1 MIENRE
7 QLIEIIK
14 GIDNPTPANINT
26 IYEGLRF
33 LGIPFKKTACHRCRK
48 DFLNILREELGL
60 IENAAEISSFNDNSN
75 KCYRYILKRSQVFDG
90 YLINNDTP
98 IDVIREFVKKH
109 PVGYYEEMPCEEV
122 PSFEEK
128 DSVPEQTTET
138 EEVAD
143 EQTENIENL
152 ENK

>member
-1 MIENRE
+1 MIESKE
-7 QLIEIIK
+7 QLIEIVK

-33 LGIPFKKTACHRCRK
+33 LGIPFKKTTCGKCRR
-48 DFLNILREELGL
+48 DYLNIIKEELGL
-60 IENAAEISSFNDNSN
+60 IDNAADQSDFNEN
-75 KCYRYILKRSQVFDG
+75 KCYRYLLKRSQVFNG
-90 YLINNDTP
+90 HLINGQTA
-98 IDVIREFVKKH
+98 IEIIREFVKKH

>member
-33 LGIPFKKTACHRCRK
+33 LRIPFKKTTCGKCRR
-48 DFLNILREELGL
+48 DYLNIIKEELGL
-60 IENAAEISSFNDNSN
+60 IDNAADQSDFNEN
-75 KCYRYILKRSQVFDG
+75 KCYRYLLKRSQVFNG
-90 YLINNDTP
+90 HLINGQTA
-98 IDVIREFVKKH
+98 IEVIREFVKKH

-138 EEVAD
+138 EEVAE

>member
-7 QLIEIIK
+7 QLIEK
-14 GIDNPTPANINT
+14 INGVKNARIQKNV
-26 IYEGLRF
+26 IYEVLDE
-33 LGIPFKKTACHRCRK
+33 LGISYKRTNCSRC
-48 DFLNILREELGL
+48 LNDLLSIAKEELGL
-60 IENAAEISSFNDNSN
+60 IDNAAEVSSFNDNPN
-75 KCYRYILKRSQVFDG
+75 KCYRYILKRSQVFEG

-98 IDVIREFVKKH
+98 IDVIRKFIIKH
-109 PVGYYEEMPCEEV
+109 PVGYFEETPCEEV

-143 EQTENIENL
+143 EQTEIQEKL

>member
-33 LGIPFKKTACHRCRK
+33 LGIPFKKTTCGKCRR
-48 DFLNILREELGL
+48 DYLNIIKEELGL
-60 IENAAEISSFNDNSN
+60 IDNAADQSDFNEN
-75 KCYRYILKRSQVFDG
+75 KCYRYLLKRSQVFNG
-90 YLINNDTP
+90 HLINGQTA
-98 IDVIREFVKKH
+98 IEIIREFVKKH
-109 PVGYYEEMPCEEV
+109 PVGY
-122 PSFEEK
+122 FEEK

>member
-33 LGIPFKKTACHRCRK
+33 LNIPFKKTTCGKCRR
-48 DFLNILREELGL
+48 DYLNIIKEELGL
-60 IENAAEISSFNDNSN
+60 IDNAADQSDFNEN
-75 KCYRYILKRSQVFDG
+75 KCYRYLLKRSQVFNG
-90 YLINNDTP
+90 HLINGQTA
-98 IDVIREFVKKH
+98 IEIIREFVRKH

-138 EEVAD
+138 EEVAE

>member
-1 MIENRE
+1 MIESKE

-33 LGIPFKKTACHRCRK
+33 LGIPFKKTTCGKCRR
-48 DFLNILREELGL
+48 DYLNIIKEELGL
-60 IENAAEISSFNDNSN
+60 IDNAADQSDFNEN
-75 KCYRYILKRSQVFDG
+75 KCYRYLLKRSQVFNG
-90 YLINNDTP
+90 HLINGQTA
-98 IDVIREFVKKH
+98 IEIIREFVKKH
-109 PVGYYEEMPCEEV
+109 PVGYYEEMPCEE

-138 EEVAD
+138 EEVAE

>member
-33 LGIPFKKTACHRCRK
+33 LGIPFKKTTCGKCRR
-48 DFLNILREELGL
+48 DYLNIIKEELGL
-60 IENAAEISSFNDNSN
+60 IDNAADQSDFNEN
-75 KCYRYILKRSQVFDG
+75 KCYRYLLERSQVFNG
-90 YLINNDTP
+90 HLINGQTA
-98 IDVIREFVKKH
+98 IEIIREFVKKH

-138 EEVAD
+138 EEVAE
-143 EQTENIENL
+143 EQTEIQENL